1 MKSIKRKKN
10 LKFPKNIAS
19 HQEESDSGHIDELI
33 REKVRSEYA
42 GVLQLEHF
50 IKDETA
56 AATKKVYLCLAVISF
71 AIALSGFFY
80 WDVIAERVAV
90 KAAEKVAN
98 EHAIQEAKKIVASNV
113 TEVLK
118 EETPRLVEEIVPP
131 MIEKTVVESTEKVKT
146 DLLCF
151 YSNQFRRAEQK
162 VELVP
167 VMARARKGDR
177 LAFDQLKKILNRNDE
192 LSDFVEP
199 SLSEVEGIYKEKRF
213 YERGKSI
220 RLNASDGRVLHEE
233 DYVDIV
239 YGDNDWNCDGG
250 INHLAA
256 YNKKEFVAILVH
268 VVENAKRL
276 DSVYLAI
283 DAIQKLTGKSFSPLG
298 ISEIKDWWVTAKY
311 KKEYHSPHETLHKLY
326 KEFNRGLSIG
336 STNKTYVAEYIFGL
350 KELLK
355 ENPGFKPAHKKM
367 LFALAF
373 GDYDVNTLEESELKN
388 LYKVSLSGCK
398 ANDFVKP
405 EMYYVCQ
412 LYFDVI
418 NGEYF
423 KNAQKYLDNCPTLEM
438 VLKEGKFFNPDV
450 IKTLKVKWPSERK
463 KNAKDVSQSSTAN
476 PSQKRESLD
485 STGGVGYVTVVIKKG
500 KRVLA
505 ELPFKQCDGFSK
517 ETLSSKKEPAV
528 LKGDIIS
535 WIIDLEEHKYTYD
548 GNVWLDE
555 DGNNSSTVE
564 IPIGYSSIT
573 YERIE
578 DKETNMV
585 FSGWMEFN

>member
-19 HQEESDSGHIDELI
+19 HQEESDAGHIDELI

-131 MIEKTVVESTEKVKT
+131 MIEKTVVESTEKVKI
-146 DLLCF
+146 DLLQF
-151 YSNQFRRAEQK
+151 YSNQIRRAEQK
-162 VELVP
+162 VELIP

-177 LAFDQLKKILNRNDE
+177 LAFDQLKKVLKENGE

-199 SLSEVEGIYKEKRF
+199 GVGEVEEIYKEKRL
-213 YERGKSI
+213 YGRGKSI
-220 RLNASDGRVLHEE
+220 RLNTSDGRILHEE

-256 YNKKEFVAILVH
+256 YNKKEFVAIFVH
-268 VVENAKRL
+268 VVENTKRL
-276 DSVYLAI
+276 DSVYLAV
-283 DAIQKLTGKSFSPLG
+283 DAIQKLTGKSFSPIG
-298 ISEIKDWWVTAKY
+298 ITEVRDWWTTAKD
-311 KKEYHSPHETLHKLY
+311 KKEYHSPHETLYKLN
-326 KEFNRGLSIG
+326 KEFNRCLSTG
-336 STNKTYVAEYIFGL
+336 PTNKTYVAEYIWGL
-350 KELLK
+350 KDLLNV
-355 ENPGFKPAHKKM
+355 NPNFKPAHKKM
-367 LFALAF
+367 LFALSF
-373 GDYDVNTLEESELKN
+373 GDYDANTLGEGEIKK
-388 LYKVSLSGCK
+388 LYKVSLARCRPY
-398 ANDFVKP
+398 DFVKP
-405 EMYYVCQ
+405 EMYFISQ
-412 LYFDVI
+412 LYYDI
-418 NGEYF
+418 LSGESF
-423 KNAQKYLDNCPTLEM
+423 KNVQEYLDKCPSLE
-438 VLKEGKFFNPDV
+438 VILKEGKYFNSDDV
-450 IKTLKVKWPSERK
+450 KALKVNWPSDRK
-463 KNAKDVSQSSTAN
+463 STTTKVSGNSVEDLVH
-476 PSQKRESLD
+476 KRESLD
-485 STGGVGYVTVVIKKG
+485 STGGVGYVTVSIEKG
-500 KRVLA
+500 KRVLT

-517 ETLSSKKEPAV
+517 ETLSSKNSPAV
-528 LKGDIIS
+528 LKGDAIC
-535 WIIDLEEHKYTYD
+535 WTIDLEEHKYVYD
-548 GNVWLDE
+548 GDVWIDE
-555 DGNNSSTVE
+555 DGKDSSAVE
-564 IPIGYSSIT
+564 IPVGLSPIT
-573 YERIE
+573 YERKE
-578 DKETNMV
+578 DKKTSLV